1 MACQMMKRMFATRLQ
16 KGSKPS
22 THAGLTGEKYMK
34 TFAATIALAAASA
47 IALPAAPVLAQT
59 AAESPATPAWVETS
73 NAYTDKVIAMQ
84 AEFFPTGASSAGYE
98 QYDGLVDDMSLDRDQ
113 RYVAAARALIDDFEA
128 AKARETNTF
137 VQQDLQILIDSLE
150 MDIEGIELGNRLS
163 LEFAQVPQT
172 MFGNVGQLLSD
183 QTAEG
188 RRGKALEL
196 LQRYT
201 GIWPGT
207 EPMTELAKARFEASR
222 GDGKIGPYRAEVE
235 ESVEN
240 IPTFVEGIRDLFV
253 KYDIEGAQPALDAME
268 SQLTDYGR
276 WTQATVL
283 PASRETARL
292 PESIYALNL
301 KRVGIDQDPR
311 ELMSEARRGF
321 YELRAQ
327 MEALAPQIAQK
338 HGWQETDMASV
349 MARLKQMTVPEGEI
363 EDFYRG
369 VNRELEA
376 EIRQHDIVSL
386 PDSELQMR
394 VATQAESAAQPA
406 PHMRPPRLVGNT
418 GEQGTFVLTVGNP
431 TAGPEDRYDDFNFP
445 AASWTLSAHEARPGH
460 EMQFA
465 ALVEQGVSLAR
476 MLYAFNSV
484 NVEGWALY
492 AEAEMLP
499 YEPIEGQFIALQ
511 FRLLRTARA
520 ILDPGLNL
528 GLMSRDEAERV
539 LREDALFSP
548 GMTKQELDR
557 YEFRM
562 PGQAGSYYYGYRKLI
577 DLRIETELALG
588 ERFDEKAFNDFLLS
602 QGIIPLEL
610 IAKAVREEFVPSQ
623 RRGI

>member
-1 MACQMMKRMFATRLQ
+1 
-16 KGSKPS
+16 
-22 THAGLTGEKYMK
+22 MK
-34 TFAATIALAAASA
+34 TFAAAIAMATASA
-47 IALPAAPVLAQT
+47 IALSAAPAAYAQDVPPAT
-59 AAESPATPAWVETS
+59 ATPAWVETS
-73 NAYTDKVIAMQ
+73 NAYTQRVIETQ
-84 AEFFPTGASSAGYE
+84 AEFFPTNASSLGYD
-98 QYDGLVDDMSLDRDQ
+98 QYDGLVDDMSLDRDA
-113 RYVAAARALIDDFEA
+113 RYIAAARALIADFEA
-128 AKARETNTF
+128 AKANETNPF
-137 VQQDLQILIDSLE
+137 VRQDLQILIDSLQR
-150 MDIEGIELGNRLS
+150 DIEGIELGNRLT
-163 LEFAQVPQT
+163 LEFAQVPQS
-172 MFGNVGQLLSD
+172 MFGSIGQLLSD
-183 QTAEG
+183 QTAES
-188 RRGKALEL
+188 RRPKALEL

-201 GIWPGT
+201 GMWPET
-207 EPMTELAKARFEASR
+207 EPMTELAKKRFEASR
-222 GDGKIGPYRAEVE
+222 GDGKIGPYRVEVA
-235 ESVEN
+235 ESVRN
-240 IPTFVEGIRDLFV
+240 IPTFVAGIRDLFD
-253 KYDIEGAQPALDAME
+253 KYEIEGADEALDAME
-268 SQLTDYGR
+268 AQLTEYGE
-276 WTQATVL
+276 WTQETVL

-292 PESIYALNL
+292 PEELYALNL
-301 KRVGIDQDPR
+301 EQVGIDQDPR
-311 ELMSEARRGF
+311 TLMSEARRGF

-327 MEALAPQIAQK
+327 MEALAPQIAEK
-338 HGWQETDMASV
+338 YGWEETDMASV
-349 MARLKQMTVPEGEI
+349 MAGLKQMTVPNDEI
-363 EDFYRG
+363 EDFYRD
-369 VNRELEA
+369 VNRQLEA
-376 EIRQHDIVSL
+376 EIRRNDIVSL
-386 PDSELQMR
+386 PDTELQMR
-394 VATQAESAAQPA
+394 VASQAESAAQPA

-499 YEPIEGQFIALQ
+499 HEPIEGQFIALQ

-520 ILDPGLNL
+520 FLDPSLNL

-588 ERFDEKAFNDFLLS
+588 ERFDEMAFNDFLLS
-602 QGIIPLEL
+602 QGIIPLDL
-610 IAKAVREEFVPSQ
+610 IAEAVREEFVPSQ
-623 RRGI
+623 LEQE